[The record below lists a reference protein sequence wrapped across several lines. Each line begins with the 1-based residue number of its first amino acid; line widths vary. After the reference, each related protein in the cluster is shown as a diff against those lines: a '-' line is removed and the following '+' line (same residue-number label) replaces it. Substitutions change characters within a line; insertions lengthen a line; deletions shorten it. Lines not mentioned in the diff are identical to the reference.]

1 MFRIYLWVKFVI
13 LFVCFYHLYGLFSA
27 DLIQVFLCNF
37 PIEFTIILF
46 LSGVAIY
53 SLFFLEGRLS
63 YKYIYAHLY
72 LEQLFYY
79 IAAYLLIYSFIN
91 SIGFVLFFVFC
102 IVLCLI
108 GLDRIFR
115 CYFFNISDF
124 PSIISLVYCFALT
137 FITFLGFYELIIVRV
152 DYISVPHYLM
162 DIGPST
168 PLYPIMNMT
177 TPLIDS
183 MPLNMQMADVY
194 NYVLTYEDKFQ
205 VVDAYA
211 LANYARSFGQDSGVT
226 DHSLVHIANIT
237 NWNPVIEQLRHDDFA
252 LDLSYLQKAVHWT
265 ITSECLS
272 HLDKKVVDH
281 MIASGWTMPLL
292 AALAD
297 SQLYHPLLLS
307 IVNKNEFELHWFT
320 SRTIEFLEH
329 LNINFRRRDMRE
341 LLLFY
346 EKLESDIRLITE
358 DPHLMN
364 ALSYRLEDTSAF
376 LPPVKDSLSKL

>member
-1 MFRIYLWVKFVI
+1 MFSIYSSFKFLI
-13 LFVCFYHLYGLFSA
+13 LLVCFYHLYSLFSF
-27 DLIQVFLCNF
+27 DLIQVLLYNF
-37 PIEFTIILF
+37 SVEFSIILLF
-46 LSGVAIY
+46 GGIAIY

-79 IAAYLLIYSFIN
+79 VAAYLLIYSFIN
-91 SIGFVLFFVFC
+91 FIGFVLFFLFC
-102 IVLCLI
+102 IILCLI

-115 CYFFNISDF
+115 HYFLNTSDF
-124 PSIISLVYCFALT
+124 PSNISLIYCFMLT
-137 FITFLGFYELIIVRV
+137 FLTFLGFYELIMVRI
-152 DYISVPHYLM
+152 DYIPVPHYLM

-177 TPLIDS
+177 TPLINS

-211 LANYARSFGQDSGVT
+211 LANYARSFGQESGVT
-226 DHSLVHIANIT
+226 DHSLAHIANIT

-292 AALAD
+292 AAFAD
-297 SQLYHPLLLS
+297 SQVYHPLLLS
-307 IVNKNEFELHWFT
+307 TVNKNEFELHWFS
-320 SRTIEFLEH
+320 SRTIEFLNH
-329 LNINFRRRDMRE
+329 LNINFRKRDIRE

-346 EKLESDIRLITE
+346 EKLEHDIRLITE

-364 ALSYRLEDTSAF
+364 ALAYRLEDTSAF
-376 LPPVKDSLSKL
+376 LPPVKDSLGKL